1 MELLLVAL
9 SLTIQSSQIDSH
21 AYTTAGYGQRL
32 RLFCFSSFFFIIIK
46 LFYYYYDVSK
56 EKEEKRKKV
65 PRRLIELALSD
76 LMTCSL
82 LLHTVATWLID
93 VQNDYTKKP

>member
-32 RLFCFSSFFFIIIK
+32 RLFCFSSFFFIIK

-56 EKEEKRKKV
+56 EKEEKIKKV
-65 PRRLIELALSD
+65 PYVIILI
-76 LMTCSL
+76 L
-82 LLHTVATWLID
+82 LPPILFQKIM
-93 VQNDYTKKP
+93 NKI

>member
-32 RLFCFSSFFFIIIK
+32 RLFCFSSFFFIK
-46 LFYYYYDVSK
+46 LFYYYDVSK
-56 EKEEKRKKV
+56 EKEEKIKKV

-82 LLHTVATWLID
+82 LHTAATWLID